1 MVLLTLLRHAD
12 VYAPESLGVTDIW
25 IAGSRIVHL
34 GEAQASAALIRQTID
49 IKGQRV
55 IPGLIDGHVH
65 VTGGGGES
73 GPGSRVPP
81 VTARMLS
88 DAGITTCVGLLGT
101 DGTTRSIASLVA
113 RTLGLRAEGLSAYC
127 YTGSYEVPVR
137 TLTGSVRSDIT
148 FIDPIIGVGELA
160 ISDHRSSQPT
170 YDELVRIAAD
180 AHVGGLMSGKAGI
193 LHLHLGDGARGLALV
208 RQALAESELPPRVF
222 HPTHV
227 NRNKRLFEEAL
238 ALAPR
243 GCTIDVTAF
252 AAGDDGLSA
261 EDAIGA
267 YLDAKLPRENL
278 TCSSDG
284 CGCLPTFNAQGE
296 MTAMDVGKPAALS
309 DALRAL
315 LAKGRAL
322 VDVLPIFTSNPAHL
336 LRLARKGRIAV
347 GYDADLAV
355 LDPSGQ
361 VSDTMAL
368 GRFLKG
374 QWMSRGAQ

>member
-12 VYAPESLGVTDIW
+12 VYAPESLGITDLW
-25 IAGSRIVHL
+25 VAGTSIVHI
-34 GEAQASAALIRQTID
+34 GEAHVPPELVAHTID
-49 IKGQRV
+49 LAGQRV

-73 GPGSRVPP
+73 GPASRVPP
-81 VTARMLS
+81 ITARMLI

-137 TLTGSVRSDIT
+137 TLTGSVRGDIA
-148 FIDPIIGVGELA
+148 FVDPIIGVGELA

-170 YDELVRIAAD
+170 YEELVRIASD

-193 LHLHLGDGARGLALV
+193 VHLHLGDGARGLSLV
-208 RQALAESELPPRVF
+208 RRALDECELPPRVF

-227 NRNKRLFEEAL
+227 NRNKRLFVEAM

-243 GCTIDVTAF
+243 GCAIDVTAF
-252 AAGDDGLSA
+252 PAGDEGLSA
-261 EDAIGA
+261 EDAISV
-267 YLDAKLPRENL
+267 YLDEKLPADNL

-296 MTAMDVGKPAALS
+296 MIAMDVGKPSALT

-315 LAKGRAL
+315 IKKSRAL
-322 VDVLPIFTSNPAHL
+322 SEVLPIFTSNPARL

-347 GYDADLAV
+347 GHDADFAV
-355 LDPSGQ
+355 LDAAGQ
-361 VSDTMAL
+361 VTQVMAL
-368 GRFLKG
+368 GQLVK
-374 QWMSRGAQ
+374 RGEK